1 MLRIAI
7 TGPESVGKSTLA
19 AKLAEHFG
27 GAFVPE
33 FARGYV
39 GNLERKY
46 KYDDVVAIA
55 SHQIE
60 EYDNASS
67 LVVGKEPIVF
77 FDTFL
82 VITKVW
88 FDVVFGHEPD
98 WLDKMIETKKMDLYL
113 LCYPDLPWEADNVRE
128 NGNNRLELFEQY
140 RFCLEKFR
148 LPYQT
153 IKGIGN
159 ERDDLA
165 IEKIKN
171 LIDEQSQIPR

>member
-19 AKLAEHFG
+19 SQLAEHFG

-39 GNLERKY
+39 ENLNRKY
-46 KYDDVVAIA
+46 GYDDVEKIAIQ
-55 SHQIE
+55 QID
-60 EYDNASS
+60 EYDNAEN

-88 FDVVFGHEPD
+88 FDVVFKHEPD
-98 WLDKMIETKKMDLYL
+98 WLDKMIETKRMDLYL

-128 NGNNRLELFEQY
+128 NGSNRLELFEQY
-140 RFCLEKFR
+140 RACLEKFK
-148 LPYQT
+148 LPYQI
-153 IKGIGN
+153 IKGFGHK
-159 ERDDLA
+159 RDQLA
-165 IEKIKN
+165 IAKIKH
-171 LIDEQSQIPR
+171 LIYEQSQIPR